1 MIFKLGDIMTK
12 KRSKC
17 LFVVFSIILVICLIA
32 SFVNFTYPFTI
43 NGNYYSYSNFVSNL
57 KLGEDIGKT
66 YRIVYRAELPE
77 GEAQANYNNLKT
89 STMLQL
95 KDIVQSEG
103 YEDVTVTSYGSDSI
117 LIQIGNILTIDDENE
132 IVDLIGAPAAISF
145 SMSSEN
151 TDPFAGPKDI
161 DTVSAYDYYDS
172 STGETIY
179 GVLINFK
186 EELIDEIE
194 SATADGGTVYIF
206 LGDTQFTS
214 MDLNSSAITNGQ
226 IFMQS
231 DSFVDHASANTVANI
246 IRTGMLDLEL
256 TTVESDSI
264 TPTYGVGSN
273 IWMAIVM
280 AVLILIAFIFM
291 IVKYRDLGWLACFN
305 LLFFITISLFL
316 LQSIPLVHMNFAGMI
331 GVLIAFMFVIDS
343 FMSIFDKAKE
353 HYNQDTKLYVAM
365 KVAQRECLT
374 KTFVMNVG
382 LMIVG
387 LICLFMPSLAISS
400 FGWATF
406 VMSFVSIFC
415 VQALQRLFI
424 KMYLALNSTDG
435 KKCNFHKGG
444 KHA

>member
-1 MIFKLGDIMTK
+1 MTK

-17 LFVVFSIILVICLIA
+17 LFVVFSILLVICLIA
-32 SFVNFTYPFTI
+32 SFVNFIYPFTI

-66 YRIVYRAELPE
+66 YRIIYRAELPE
-77 GEAQANYNNLKT
+77 GEAQTNYDNLKI
-89 STMLQL
+89 STMNSL

-103 YEDVTVTSYGSDSI
+103 YKDVTVSEYGGDSI
-117 LIQIGNILTIDDENE
+117 IIQVGNILTIDDKND
-132 IVDLIGAPAAISF
+132 IIDLIGNPAAISF
-145 SMSSEN
+145 SMSSDN

-161 DTVSAYDYYDS
+161 ESVSAYDYYDG

-194 SATADGGTVYIF
+194 TATADGGTVYIF

-214 MDLNSSAITNGQ
+214 MNLDSSAITNGE

-246 IRTGMLDLEL
+246 IKTGMLDLEL
-256 TTVESDSI
+256 TTIDSGSVS
-264 TPTYGVGSN
+264 PTYGVASN
-273 IWMAIVM
+273 IWIAVAIS
-280 AVLILIAFIFM
+280 LFILIAFIFL
-291 IVKYRDLGWLACFN
+291 IVKYKHLGWLACFN
-305 LLFFITISLFL
+305 LMFFITISLFL
-316 LQSIPLVHMNFAGMI
+316 LQSIPLVHINFAGMI
-331 GVLIAFMFVIDS
+331 GFLIAFIVVVDC
-343 FMSIFDKAKE
+343 FMSIFEKAKE
-353 HYNQDTKLYVAM
+353 HYNQDTKLYISL
-365 KVAQRECLT
+365 KIAQKECLT
-374 KTFVMNVG
+374 KTFIMNVG

-387 LICLFMPSLAISS
+387 FICIFMPSLALSS
-400 FGWATF
+400 FGWVTF

-415 VQALQRLFI
+415 VQALNRLFI
-424 KMYLALNSTDG
+424 KMYLPFNSTNG

-444 KHA
+444 QNA